1 MQNLINSIT
10 EASSLIQAVL
20 FVVIFSVLWNIENL
34 IGLTRNYRKW
44 RHALRNGIFVPTNL
58 PVTFLLSLA
67 FAAVTHWTTERQ
79 FGLIHWLPGL
89 SNLVAI
95 FVLSLVLLDLSEY
108 GYHRLM
114 HRYKMLWRLH
124 LVHHSDEV
132 VDVSTVLREH
142 PAETGV
148 RLLNTLL
155 WTFLLGV
162 PVWCLVF
169 RQILQVIFT
178 VGTHSNL
185 RLPDRVN
192 RVLSW
197 LLITPNMHHVHHHF
211 QQPYTDRNFGD
222 ILSVW
227 DRLFGTFARLDAH
240 DVVFGVDTCP
250 IDAAQSSG
258 LALLKLPFRPSAIVQ
273 VADDLY

>member
-20 FVVIFSVLWNIENL
+20 FVLIFSALWNVENL
-34 IGLTRNYRKW
+34 IGLTQNYQKW
-44 RHALRNGIFVPTNL
+44 RHALRNSVFVPTNL
-58 PVTFLLSLA
+58 PVTFVLGLA
-67 FAAVTHWTTERQ
+67 FAAVTRWTSEHQ
-79 FGLIHWLPGL
+79 FGLVHWLPGL
-89 SNLVAI
+89 SNLAVI
-95 FVLSLVLLDLSEY
+95 FAMSLVLLDLSEY
-108 GYHRLM
+108 GYHRVM
-114 HRYKMLWRLH
+114 HRYKLLWRLH
-124 LVHHSDEV
+124 LIHHSDHV

-142 PAETGV
+142 PAETTV
-148 RLLNTLL
+148 RLLNTLF

-169 RQILQVIFT
+169 RQILQVVFT

-185 RLPDRVN
+185 RLPGRVD

-197 LLITPNMHHVHHHF
+197 MLVTPNMHHVHHHF
-211 QQPYTDRNFGD
+211 QQPYTDSNFGD

-240 DVVFGVDTCP
+240 EVMFGVDTCP
-250 IDAAQSSG
+250 VDAAQANG
-258 LALLKLPFRPSAIVQ
+258 LALLQLPFRPSET
-273 VADDLY
+273 VAASTGSR

>member
-1 MQNLINSIT
+1 MQNLISSIT

-34 IGLTRNYRKW
+34 IGLTRNYQKW
-44 RHALRNGIFVPTNL
+44 RHALRNSIFVPTNL
-58 PVTFLLSLA
+58 PVTFLLGLA
-67 FAAVTHWTTERQ
+67 FTAVTHWTAGRQ
-79 FGLIHWLPGL
+79 FGLVYRFPGL

-114 HRYKMLWRLH
+114 HRYKILWRLH
-124 LVHHSDEV
+124 LVHHSDDV

-148 RLLNTLL
+148 RLLNTLF

-185 RLPDRVN
+185 RLPDRVD

-197 LLITPNMHHVHHHF
+197 LFVTPNMHHVHHHF

-227 DRLFGTFARLDAH
+227 DRLFGTFARLDAR

-250 IDAAQSSG
+250 IDTAQSNG
-258 LALLKLPFRPSAIVQ
+258 LTLLKLPFRPSAIVQ